1 MNPNKNPLPSQNA
14 QTGANANGPG
24 ITYLNAFTVE
34 EYETSA
40 GKSGK
45 RWTKIGVAFPHKDGS
60 GFNIELR
67 ALPLDGRLVLLL
79 PQDDDAD
86 TDGRETAAPRDR
98 SGRR

>member
-1 MNPNKNPLPSQNA
+1 MNPNKNHQPTQNA
-14 QTGANANGPG
+14 PAAANANSPG
-24 ITYLNAFTVE
+24 VPYFNAFTVE

-45 RWTKIGVAFPHKDGS
+45 RWTKIGVAFPHKDGT

-79 PQDDDAD
+79 PQDDDANA
-86 TDGRETAAPRDR
+86 DGRETAAPRAPA
-98 SGRR
+98 RR

>member
-1 MNPNKNPLPSQNA
+1 MNPNKNPSPSQS
-14 QTGANANGPG
+14 THSGATANSPG
-24 ITYLNAFTVE
+24 VPYFNAFTVE

-45 RWTKIGVAFPHKDGS
+45 RWTKVGVAFPHKDGT

-79 PQDDDAD
+79 PQEGED
-86 TDGRETAAPRDR
+86 TDGRETAAPRNPA
-98 SGRR
+98 RR